1 MAGDLFWL
9 VMTALLGLMI
19 PTVYLVGRSQTP
31 GGVQWAFG
39 NRDKSLAVP
48 AWADRAY
55 RAHANLTENLAPFAI
70 FVLAAH
76 AAGKANDTTAL
87 GAAIFFW
94 ARVGHLLVYTAGIV
108 YLRTLVFFIGTV
120 GEIMILIQLFR

>member
-1 MAGDLFWL
+1 MASSPPHKAAG
-9 VMTALLGLMI
+9 VGITMRALLVGVWGGIPVAGLMI
-19 PTVYLVGRSQTP
+19 I
-31 GGVQWAFG
+31 
-39 NRDKSLAVP
+39 
-48 AWADRAY
+48 
-55 RAHANLTENLAPFAI
+55 AI

-94 ARVGHLLVYTAGIV
+94 ARVGHLLVYSAGII
-108 YLRTLVFFIGTV
+108 YLRTLVFFVGTV